1 MAGGSILSVHH
12 IILIVLISLST
23 TVIGGCDRVDQAV
36 SSYLDGCR
44 DKQSFLIS
52 ESLERIVDDP
62 VILDYIEFNAPRGY
76 YSRVSQ
82 DQVSIFQGVY
92 CDSGDWGINVGN
104 QIRVKLYDGPAPM
117 DLYADFPKEQAYALK
132 RMAAPIGSLDY
143 EVTIGDRLW
152 GAQLEL
158 WGNLVPSV
166 RTAYLTTSL
175 GTQTLTVS
183 FVAEIGAP
191 ADTSSLD
198 TVVRSIRE
206 KKVDRD
212 AT

>member
-1 MAGGSILSVHH
+1 MARGSILSVHH
-12 IILIVLISLST
+12 IIFIALIFFST
-23 TVIGGCDRVDQAV
+23 SVMGSCNRVDQAV

-44 DKQSFLIS
+44 DKQTFLVS
-52 ESLERIVDDP
+52 ESLERIDDEP
-62 VILDYIEFNAPRGY
+62 VILDNIEFIAPRGY
-76 YSRVSQ
+76 YSRVGQ
-82 DQVSIFQGVY
+82 DQVSIFQGIY
-92 CDSGDWGINVGN
+92 CDSGDWGINGGN

-117 DLYADFPKEQAYALK
+117 DLYADFPKEQASALK

-143 EVTIGDRLW
+143 EVTINDRLW
-152 GAQLEL
+152 RAQLEL
-158 WGNLVPSV
+158 WGNLVLSV

-191 ADTSSLD
+191 ADTSSLV
-198 TVVRSIRE
+198 TVIRSIRE